1 MSKISSMMNMGKQSM
16 MNSQTALQTVSHNIA
31 NKSTEGYSRQRVDM
45 KANDPVGFGRLRMGT
60 GAKTDGVSRVNNAFM
75 EKQIEK
81 EGSVFGQ
88 KEGKA
93 ETLMRVEQVFNEQ
106 LNKGVNKTMGD
117 FFNAFRELSNNPE
130 SLAIRN
136 LVKEAAQNL
145 TADFKKA
152 NNMLKKIQDEADY
165 QVNVQVAEI
174 NSNIKEIANLNT
186 RIRSAEVNGLAEA
199 NDERDRRDVL
209 IKELSGKMNIRY
221 GESKDGQFSITGGNN
236 AILVSG
242 SSFREL
248 TTSATGERDDGT
260 IKKREGNADI
270 YYRSTDNGT
279 PNNITRQIT
288 GGKLGGILEVRDS
301 FINELLGQMDNLAS
315 NFAKE
320 VNSAHSQGFD
330 RYSQQGNAFFE
341 PILDVKGASEKI
353 SVSEA
358 INLDAGKIAAAG
370 QANSP
375 GDNRIANVISSLQ
388 YQSVMGGEST
398 FDDYYNNIVGT
409 VGVSAN
415 RANHELTTQKDSL
428 DQLKNIRESISG
440 VSLDEETAKMIEYQK
455 MFEASARMIRTSD
468 EMLET
473 VLNLK
478 PM

>member
-1 MSKISSMMNMGKQSM
+1 MSKILGMMDMGKRSM
-16 MNSQTALQTVSHNIA
+16 QNSQTALQTVSHNIA

-45 KANDPVGFGRLRMGT
+45 KAQNPIGFGKLRIGD
-60 GAKTDGVSRVNNAFM
+60 GARSDGVSRINNSFM

-81 EGSVFGQ
+81 EGNIFGQ

-93 ETLMRVEQVFNEQ
+93 QTLARVEQVFNEQ

-117 FFNAFRELSNNPE
+117 FFNSFRELSNNPE

-136 LVKEAAQNL
+136 LVKESAQNL
-145 TADFKKA
+145 ANDFRKT
-152 NNMLKKIQDEADY
+152 NNTLKKIQDEADY
-165 QVNVQVAEI
+165 QITVQVSEF
-174 NSNIKEIANLNT
+174 NGNIREIANLNE
-186 RIRSAEVNGLAEA
+186 RIRTAEVTQLQTA
-199 NDERDRRDVL
+199 NDERDRRDQLV
-209 IKELSGKMNIRY
+209 KELSSKVNIRY
-221 GESKDGQFSITGGNN
+221 GESKDGQFSITAGNN

-248 TTSATGERDDGT
+248 STGTTAARTEGGVS
-260 IKKREGNADI
+260 KREGNADI
-270 YYRSTDNGT
+270 FYKATDSGT
-279 PNNITRQIT
+279 PINITRQLT
-288 GGKLGGILEVRDS
+288 GGSLGGVLEVRDA
-301 FINELLGQMDNLAS
+301 FVNDLIKQVDNLAHT
-315 NFAKE
+315 FAKE
-320 VNSAHSQGFD
+320 VNTAHSQGFD

-341 PILDVKGASEKI
+341 PMMDVAGASEKLSI
-353 SVSEA
+353 SESIA
-358 INLDAGKIAAAG
+358 ADAGKIAAAG

-388 YQSVMGGEST
+388 YQQVMGGEST
-398 FDDYYNNIVGT
+398 FDDFYNNIVGT
-409 VGVSAN
+409 VGVSAS

-428 DQLKNIRESISG
+428 AQLKNLRESISG